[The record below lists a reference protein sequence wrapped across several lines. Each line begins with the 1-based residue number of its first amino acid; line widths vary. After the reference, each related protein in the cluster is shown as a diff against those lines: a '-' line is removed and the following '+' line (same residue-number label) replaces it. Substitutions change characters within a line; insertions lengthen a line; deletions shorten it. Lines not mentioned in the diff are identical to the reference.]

1 MLFLLFKLLATLFL
15 ATAAITILFHIAVK
29 LRLAPVFIYLGF
41 LSLSTLF
48 SDFAHTPKAFYIL
61 LALLLI
67 SLLSWIITLTQYIRR
82 RKEERFWEDDMMWQ
96 IRSARERGIALDS
109 VSFDE
114 DHNLLDPRTGK
125 PLDWC

>member
-29 LRLAPVFIYLGF
+29 LRLAPAFIYLGF
-41 LSLSTLF
+41 LSLSTIF
-48 SDFAHTPKAFYIL
+48 SDFAHTPKALYIL

-67 SLLSWIITLTQYIRR
+67 SLLSWIITLTHYIRR

-96 IRSARERGIALDS
+96 IQSAKEHGIALNS

>member
-1 MLFLLFKLLATLFL
+1 MLFLLFKLLAILFL

-29 LRLAPVFIYLGF
+29 LRLAPAFIYLVF

-61 LALLLI
+61 LALLIL
-67 SLLSWIITLTQYIRR
+67 SLLSWILTLTQYIRR
-82 RKEERFWEDDMMWQ
+82 RKEERLWEDDMMWQ
-96 IRSARERGIALDS
+96 IRSARERGITLDS

>member
-29 LRLAPVFIYLGF
+29 LRLAPAFIYLGL
-41 LSLSTLF
+41 LSLSTLL

-67 SLLSWIITLTQYIRR
+67 SLLSWIITLTHYIRR
-82 RKEERFWEDDMMWQ
+82 RKEEQFWEDDMMWQ

-109 VSFDE
+109 ISFDE
-114 DHNLLDPRTGK
+114 DHNLLNPRTGK

>member
-41 LSLSTLF
+41 LSLSTIF

-61 LALLLI
+61 LVLLLI
-67 SLLSWIITLTQYIRR
+67 SLLSWIITLIQYIRR

-96 IRSARERGIALDS
+96 IQSARKHGINLDS
-109 VSFDE
+109 VSFDD

>member
-29 LRLAPVFIYLGF
+29 LRLAPAFIYLGF

-48 SDFAHTPKAFYIL
+48 SDFAHTPKALYIL

-67 SLLSWIITLTQYIRR
+67 SLLSWIITLTHYIRR

-96 IRSARERGIALDS
+96 IQSAREHGIALNS

-114 DHNLLDPRTGK
+114 DHNLLNPRTGK

>member
-1 MLFLLFKLLATLFL
+1 MLFLLLKLLAILFL

-29 LRLAPVFIYLGF
+29 LRLAPAFIYLVF

-61 LALLLI
+61 LALLIL
-67 SLLSWIITLTQYIRR
+67 SLLSWILTLTQYIRR

-96 IRSARERGIALDS
+96 IRSARERGITLDS